1 MSEQQA
7 LAGQVAWVTG
17 GGSGIGLA
25 GAIELAKAG
34 CRVVVSGR
42 DAAKLDAAIADAE
55 ARGAPPG
62 SIGAAPLDVADAG
75 AVKRVATTIQDRYGQ
90 VDILVNSAGI
100 NFAKRFWGE
109 TDSATFGEVVAINL
123 NGAAACTL
131 AVLKGMQQRRRGTVI
146 NVASFVGWY
155 LGYLTGPAYTAS
167 KAGMIALSHSF
178 NIEEFVNGLRATALC
193 PGRCDADPKAPGRA
207 ERRGEGAMPRKTTWP
222 DDPLHRDAAARVHQF
237 VSDHAGLNRSTSA
250 GGPEAAKKWQ
260 VQSPA
265 TMPRRNLPV
274 ALARVGSPR
283 RLGALPCA
291 PRPATRPGNA
301 KCCSP
306 RPRAAR
312 RRRREAGAGRDR
324 SP

>member
-7 LAGQVAWVTG
+7 LAGQVAWITG

-55 ARGAPPG
+55 GRGAPPG

-75 AVKRVATTIQDRYGQ
+75 AVKLVATAIQDRYGH

-100 NFAKRFWGE
+100 NFAKRFWRE
-109 TDSATFGEVVAINL
+109 TDSATFGEVVAVNL

-167 KAGMIALSHSF
+167 KAGVIALSHSF
-178 NIEEFVNGLRATALC
+178 NIEECVNGLRATALC
-193 PGRCDADPKAPGRA
+193 PG
-207 ERRGEGAMPRKTTWP
+207 
-222 DDPLHRDAAARVHQF
+222 
-237 VSDHAGLNRSTSA
+237 
-250 GGPEAAKKWQ
+250 EAATPILKKRPVEPSAEEKARMLQ
-260 VQSPA
+260 EDDLGRTIRFIAELPPHVCVNELVISPVY
-265 TMPRRNLPV
+265 N
-274 ALARVGSPR
+274 
-283 RLGALPCA
+283 RLYIGGEDLK
-291 PRPATRPGNA
+291 R
-301 KCCSP
+301 K
-306 RPRAAR
+306 
-312 RRRREAGAGRDR
+312 
-324 SP
+324 